1 MPLKSRTSVLLALMG
16 MIFTP
21 FAQAHIVTTETMGL
35 LSGVVHPLTG
45 ADHILAAVA
54 AGIWAAVSG
63 GSRAR
68 SVIAAF
74 LAMLGLGAVAGFSG
88 VSLGLVEPVI
98 AFSVIVLGALIALR
112 VSLTRLLA
120 PAVAGGFA
128 LFHGYAHA
136 AGLPLMAGSAWYL
149 LGLLMATSLLLGCGV
164 ALGRW
169 LVNLESRIPLRL
181 AGGFVA
187 LIGSLLLVSA
197 P

>member
-1 MPLKSRTSVLLALMG
+1 MQLKSRTSVLLALTG
-16 MIFTP
+16 VIFTP

-45 ADHILAAVA
+45 ADHVLAAIA
-54 AGIWAAVSG
+54 AGIWAAAVSG

-74 LAMLGLGAVAGFSG
+74 LGMLGLGAVAGFAG
-88 VSLGLVEPVI
+88 TSLGLVEPVI
-98 AFSVIVLGALIALR
+98 ALSVITLGVLIALR
-112 VSLTRLLA
+112 VSLPRLAA

-149 LGLLMATSLLLGCGV
+149 LGLMMATSLLLGSGV

-169 LVNLESRIPLRL
+169 LVKSESRIPLHL

-187 LIGSLLLVSA
+187 LIGSLLLASA
-197 P
+197 

>member
-21 FAQAHIVTTETMGL
+21 LAQAHIVTAETMGL

-45 ADHILAAVA
+45 ADHVLAAVA

-74 LAMLGLGAVAGFSG
+74 LGMLSLGAVAGFAG
-88 VSLGLVEPVI
+88 ASLGLVEPVI
-98 AFSVIVLGALIALR
+98 ALSVLTLGALIALR
-112 VSLTRLLA
+112 VSLPGLVA
-120 PAVAGGFA
+120 PAIAGGFA

-136 AGLPLMAGSAWYL
+136 TGLPMMAGSAWYL
-149 LGLLMATSLLLGCGV
+149 LGLLMATLLLLGSGV
-164 ALGRW
+164 VLGRW
-169 LVNLESRIPLRL
+169 LVKSESRIPLRL

-187 LIGSLLLVSA
+187 LIGSLLLASA
-197 P
+197 

>member
-1 MPLKSRTSVLLALMG
+1 MQLKSRTSVLLALMG

-21 FAQAHIVTTETMGL
+21 LAQAHIVTTETMGL

-45 ADHILAAVA
+45 ADHVLAAVA

-74 LAMLGLGAVAGFSG
+74 LGMLSLGAVAGFAG
-88 VSLGLVEPVI
+88 ASLGLVEPVI
-98 AFSVIVLGALIALR
+98 ALSVTTLGVLIALR
-112 VSLTRLLA
+112 VSLPGLVA

-136 AGLPLMAGSAWYL
+136 AGLPMMAGSAWYL
-149 LGLLMATSLLLGCGV
+149 LGLLMATSLLLGSGV
-164 ALGRW
+164 VSGRW
-169 LVNLESRIPLRL
+169 LVKSESRIPLRL

-187 LIGSLLLVSA
+187 LIGSLLLAST
-197 P
+197 

>member
-1 MPLKSRTSVLLALMG
+1 MQLKSRTSVLLALMG
-16 MIFTP
+16 VIFTP
-21 FAQAHIVTTETMGL
+21 FAQAHIVTTGTMGL

-45 ADHILAAVA
+45 ADHVLAAIA

-74 LAMLGLGAVAGFSG
+74 LGMLGLGAVDGFAGA
-88 VSLGLVEPVI
+88 SLGLVEPVI
-98 AFSVIVLGALIALR
+98 ALSVIALGVLIALR
-112 VSLTRLLA
+112 VSLPQLVA

-149 LGLLMATSLLLGCGV
+149 LGLLMTTSLLLGIGV

-169 LVNLESRIPLRL
+169 LVKSESRIPLSL

-187 LIGSLLLVSA
+187 LIGSLMLASA
-197 P
+197 

>member
-1 MPLKSRTSVLLALMG
+1 MQLKSRTSVLLALMG

-21 FAQAHIVTTETMGL
+21 LAQAHIVTTETMGL

-45 ADHILAAVA
+45 ADHVLAAVA

-74 LAMLGLGAVAGFSG
+74 LGMLSLGAVAGFAG
-88 VSLGLVEPVI
+88 ASLGLVEPVI
-98 AFSVIVLGALIALR
+98 ALSVITLGVLSALR
-112 VSLTRLLA
+112 VSLPGLVA
-120 PAVAGGFA
+120 PAIAGGFA

-136 AGLPLMAGSAWYL
+136 AGLPMMAASAWYL
-149 LGLLMATSLLLGCGV
+149 LGLLMATSLLLGAGV
-164 ALGRW
+164 ASGRW
-169 LVNLESRIPLRL
+169 LVKSESRIPLRL

-187 LIGSLLLVSA
+187 LIGSLLLATS
-197 P
+197 